1 MKTETPTLK
10 ERWQAYRQLHPKIRI
25 RDAAS
30 ALGVSEAELLATGCG
45 GGGGA
50 SGPAAWPGEP
60 KRSSHQNVTRL
71 AGDWTKLVT
80 DLSILGRV
88 MCLTRNEHA
97 VHERFGEFLK
107 TDFFHGMGQVVGPD
121 IDLRLF
127 MTHWQNGFALTD
139 FRPDGE
145 RQSFQFFDASGEA
158 VHKVYLQK
166 ESNYGGYG
174 VILNKYRSP
183 DQGTEQSVEPAPAS
197 KPEIPDAE
205 IDVAGF
211 QQAWLEMK
219 DTHAFFVIMG
229 KFRVG
234 REQALRLAPEGYAR
248 KVSVASTKQML
259 GAASASGTPIM
270 VFIGNRGCLQ
280 IHTGTVKNIK
290 MFGGEWLNVL
300 DDEFN
305 MHLRDTAVAG
315 AWVVKKP
322 TVDGNV
328 TSLELFDAKGNNLVI
343 FFGKRKP
350 GEPENE
356 AWRKIVSELKEAE
369 TTNLH

>member
-1 MKTETPTLK
+1 MKTEEQTLK
-10 ERWQAYRQLHPKIRI
+10 QRWEALLSEKPKLRI
-25 RDAAS
+25 RDAA
-30 ALGVSEAELLATGCG
+30 AELGVSEAELLATDLG
-45 GGGGA
+45 G
-50 SGPAAWPGEP
+50 
-60 KRSSHQNVTRL
+60 RVTRL
-71 AGDWTKLVT
+71 TGDWAQVIK
-80 DLSILGRV
+80 DLSTLGRV

-97 VHERFGEFLK
+97 VHERYGEFLQ

-127 MTHWQNGFALTD
+127 MNHWVHGFAVTD
-139 FRPDGE
+139 QTPDGD

-174 VILNKYRSP
+174 VILNKYRAE
-183 DQGTEQSVEPAPAS
+183 DQNTPLAVVAAPEP

-211 QQAWLEMK
+211 QQAWREMK
-219 DTHAFFVIMG
+219 DTHAFFMLLG
-229 KFRVG
+229 KFRVS
-234 REQALRLAPEGYAR
+234 REQALRLAPEGYSR
-248 KVSVASTKQML
+248 KVSVTSTKQML
-259 GAASASGTPIM
+259 EAASATGTPIM

-280 IHTGTVKNIK
+280 IHTGPVKNIK
-290 MFGGEWLNVL
+290 MFGAEWLNVL
-300 DDEFN
+300 DDDFN
-305 MHLRDTAVAG
+305 MHLRDTAVAS

-322 TVDGNV
+322 TVDGDV

-350 GEPENE
+350 GEAEDE
-356 AWRKIVSELKEAE
+356 AWRKIVGDLE
-369 TTNLH
+369 

>member
-1 MKTETPTLK
+1 MKTETQETLK
-10 ERWQAYRQLHPKIRI
+10 ERWDALLKDKPKLRI
-25 RDAAS
+25 RDAA
-30 ALGVSEAELLATGCG
+30 AELGVTEAELLATGCG
-45 GGGGA
+45 N
-50 SGPAAWPGEP
+50 
-60 KRSSHQNVTRL
+60 NVTRL
-71 AGDWTKLVT
+71 AGDWTQLIK
-80 DLSILGRV
+80 DLPTLGRV

-97 VHERFGEFLK
+97 VHERYGEFRQI
-107 TDFFHGMGQVVGPD
+107 DFFHGMGQVVGPD

-127 MTHWQNGFALTD
+127 MNQWQNGFAVTD
-139 FRPDGE
+139 ITPDGD
-145 RQSFQFFDASGEA
+145 RQSFQFFDGHGEA
-158 VHKVYLQK
+158 IHKVYLQK

-174 VILNKYRSP
+174 VILNKFRSE
-183 DQGTEQSVEPAPAS
+183 DQGTAQAVQPAPAPR
-197 KPEIPDAE
+197 PELPDAE

-248 KVSVASTKQML
+248 KVSVASTRQML
-259 GAASASGTPIM
+259 ETASSTDTPIM

-280 IHTGTVKNIK
+280 IHTGPVKNIK
-290 MFGGEWLNVL
+290 MFGEEWLNVL

-305 MHLRDTAVAG
+305 MHLRDTAVAS

-322 TVDGNV
+322 TVDGDV
-328 TSLELFDAKGNNLVI
+328 TSLELFDAKGNNLVL

-350 GEPENE
+350 GEPEDE
-356 AWRKIVSELKEAE
+356 AWRKIVADLK
-369 TTNLH
+369 